1 MMPSADGGTRGAPQ
15 SAGAV
20 RSVHFAP
27 VDAILAEPLPF
38 GTAWQVE
45 GDSGIGKT
53 ILASHFAIQGLRRGE
68 SVLFV
73 ACDDAPQRVRASL
86 QRFGFSVG
94 SYERQG
100 SFVLVDAFSE
110 GGDEPYLLYDRS
122 DPEELAYLLAE
133 GLSQVARPTRVII
146 DSMTSVAAYLAPRDL
161 IHLVY
166 EKNRI
171 LKEPDVV
178 LLDLYLADA
187 MDPRETNSVSN
198 AYDVSLRLFYAEDR
212 GGIPRRN
219 LQIRKVR
226 GGKFDPR
233 PFPFSIHR
241 EHGVLVD
248 SDYYHR

>member
-1 MMPSADGGTRGAPQ
+1 
-15 SAGAV
+15 
-20 RSVHFAP
+20 VHFTP

-68 SVLFV
+68 AIIYV
-73 ACDDAPQRVRASL
+73 ACDDAPARVRASL

-94 SYERQG
+94 SYERQKKLA
-100 SFVLVDAFSE
+100 LVDAFSE
-110 GGDEPYLLYDRS
+110 GGGESYLVYDRS

-133 GLSQVARPTRVII
+133 VVAEMPRPTRVIV
-146 DSMTSVAAYLAPRDL
+146 DSMTSVAADLAPRDL
-161 IHLVY
+161 LHLVY

-178 LLDLYLADA
+178 LLDLYLANA
-187 MDPRETNSVSN
+187 MDDRDMNSVSN
-198 AYDVSLRLFYAEDR
+198 AYDVALRLFYAEDR

-226 GGKFDPR
+226 GGTFDPR

-241 EHGVLVD
+241 EHGLLVD
-248 SDYYHR
+248 SEYYRR